1 MTYVM
6 SDIHGCY
13 DKYQSMLAAIHFAAD
28 DTLYVLGDVLDRGPD
43 AFRGAAQRDRAS
55 GEP

>member
-28 DTLYVLGDVLDRGPD
+28 DTLYVLAPLSPENCC
-43 AFRGAAQRDRAS
+43 FS
-55 GEP
+55 